1 MSGRGT
7 KSKPTSRQRRPTRKK
22 LAAEDVE
29 SHFVD
34 ALSKDFL
41 EHGAAAIAT
50 MREKDPAYYIKL
62 CAATLPKGSVDAL
75 DPVEAMTDEELF
87 ARARQLAAQLGIG
100 FGSDASDTANKKRS
114 KQT

>member
-7 KSKPTSRQRRPTRKK
+7 KSKPVSGRRATKK
-22 LAAEDVE
+22 KPATEDLE
-29 SHFVD
+29 ARFVN
-34 ALSKDFL
+34 ALSNDFL

-62 CAATLPKGSVDAL
+62 CAATLPKGSVSDL

-100 FGSDASDTANKKRS
+100 PGTDASGSANKKRR